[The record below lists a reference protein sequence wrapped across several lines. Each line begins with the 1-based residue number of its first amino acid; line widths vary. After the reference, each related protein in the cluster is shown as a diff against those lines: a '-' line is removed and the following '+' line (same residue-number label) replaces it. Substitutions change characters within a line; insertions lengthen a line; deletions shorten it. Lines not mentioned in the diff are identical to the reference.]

1 MGKFDG
7 FNSNDD
13 IHNIASDVVDFHY
26 IGHNFVKIEKSD
38 GSISV
43 SEINPH
49 LFNTISIE
57 ERLVIFFPRKNIDE
71 TDDHN
76 RIEGFVGEIITGG
89 SGDDYLIGGLEAD
102 YISTYGGNDVVFALD
117 GDDIIEISGVGNVV
131 VDTGEG
137 ADEVIL
143 SEDTKGNVE
152 ISTGGAG
159 DKLIYEGST
168 SNVTYAEVVTVT
180 DDEGVEQVN
189 LVVSAGYDLD
199 VTITNQ
205 LVFSEDDGKWVVNGV
220 DEIIVERGDYEDY
233 DEGPVSVV
241 VGSDFREGDLLYSNS
256 YADDNV
262 IFAGEGA
269 DTIWIGT
276 GQSVAEDTQVFG
288 DLFNFN
294 YSPGET
300 TRNYELEA
308 TRWSFDDGIVDINTP
323 EYLGQENINIKL
335 IDREDGYRDAVV
347 CVDGEEFSLA
357 SVEHSTG
364 RTEMGDYYYSYVVA
378 YSE

>member
-1 MGKFDG
+1 M
-7 FNSNDD
+7 
-13 IHNIASDVVDFHY
+13 
-26 IGHNFVKIEKSD
+26 
-38 GSISV
+38 
-43 SEINPH
+43 
-49 LFNTISIE
+49 
-57 ERLVIFFPRKNIDE
+57 
-71 TDDHN
+71 
-76 RIEGFVGEIITGG
+76 
-89 SGDDYLIGGLEAD
+89 IGGLEAD

-152 ISTGGAG
+152 IITGGAG
-159 DKLIYEGST
+159 DKLVYEGST

-205 LVFSEDDGKWVVNGV
+205 LAFSEDDGKWVVNGV
-220 DEIIVERGDYEDY
+220 DEIIVESGDYEDY

-294 YSPGET
+294 YAPGET
-300 TRNYELEA
+300 TNNYELEA
-308 TRWSFDDGIVDINTP
+308 THFSFDDGIVDYSAP
-323 EYLGQENINIKL
+323 VYLGQENISIKL
-335 IDREDGYRDAVV
+335 IDREDGY
-347 CVDGEEFSLA
+347 
-357 SVEHSTG
+357 
-364 RTEMGDYYYSYVVA
+364 
-378 YSE
+378 

>member
-1 MGKFDG
+1 MLLENGDLKQLDVSLKWEHNDG

-26 IGHNFVKIEKSD
+26 IGHNFVKIEKAD

-57 ERLVIFFPRKNIDE
+57 ESFGDIFPQGNNIDE
-71 TDDHN
+71 TDNNNHV
-76 RIEGFVGEIITGG
+76 ESFVGEIITGG

-143 SEDTKGNVE
+143 DEDTKGNVE

-205 LVFSEDDGKWVVNGV
+205 LAFSEDDGKWVVNGV
-220 DEIIVERGDYEDY
+220 DEIIVESGDYEDY

-294 YSPGET
+294 YAPGET
-300 TRNYELEA
+300 TKSYELEA
-308 TRWSFDDGIVDINTP
+308 TRYSFDDGDSR
-323 EYLGQENINIKL
+323 L
-335 IDREDGYRDAVV
+335 
-347 CVDGEEFSLA
+347 F
-357 SVEHSTG
+357 HSRVSGT
-364 RTEMGDYYYSYVVA
+364 RKYQH
-378 YSE
+378 